1 MDMVIDVDMM
11 DPLVKEFSMVELF
24 LWLEVDEGIF
34 DLEIGGLIPDFN
46 GVTALMWAGLL
57 REVDIS
63 ESSNTKV
70 PFLLMFWVQS
80 CSTT

>member
-1 MDMVIDVDMM
+1 MDIDMEVDM
-11 DPLVKEFSMVELF
+11 DPLVKEFSMVVLF
-24 LWLEVDEGIF
+24 LWLEVADGIF
-34 DLEIGGLIPDFN
+34 DLETGLIPVFN

-70 PFLLMFWVQS
+70 PFLLKFWVQS
-80 CSTT
+80 CSTI

>member
-1 MDMVIDVDMM
+1 M
-11 DPLVKEFSMVELF
+11 
-24 LWLEVDEGIF
+24 DEGIF